1 MNNTRFSWDSVSK
14 ITEPHTSEPLK
25 INLLLQYPDSEECK
39 MNVAQILRDI
49 GPEYDSLDFLNSLVP
64 GVH

>member
-39 MNVAQILRDI
+39 MNVAQILLKFETLGLSMILRI
-49 GPEYDSLDFLNSLVP
+49 FLTL
-64 GVH
+64 

>member
-49 GPEYDSLDFLNSLVP
+49 GPEYDSLDFLNSLVS

>member
-39 MNVAQILRDI
+39 MNLAQILLKLLGLSMI
-49 GPEYDSLDFLNSLVP
+49 LTIFLTL
-64 GVH
+64 